1 MLVPLAVFLFY
12 LAAIPVHC
20 ALKLDSRGVS
30 VGVSIFVRQFAVQNA
45 RPIPHS
51 QRKKHKK
58 PPILLFLRAMRA
70 FIAHL
75 HPSECAFTGAIGI
88 GDAASTALVCG
99 VLGMLDRSLHPV
111 APCVRIQIA
120 PDFSQSGVQIT
131 GILSA
136 RAGNIMLAALFGAQ
150 IYLSGRIQTWKST
163 RLKAS

>member
-20 ALKLDSRGVS
+20 ALKVDSRGVS

-88 GDAASTALVCG
+88 GNAASTALVC
-99 VLGMLDRSLHPV
+99 
-111 APCVRIQIA
+111 
-120 PDFSQSGVQIT
+120 T
-131 GILSA
+131 
-136 RAGNIMLAALFGAQ
+136 
-150 IYLSGRIQTWKST
+150 
-163 RLKAS
+163 